1 MLESCSSHLA
11 GLNTVMGNTR
21 IKVEYRGRDIIG
33 GNKFKRIASRRKGK
47 RKGGRT
53 GRDEERRREEREKA
67 AVGIIAVYF
76 RKRVSQGKIG
86 ENCTRDGSQLLRNI
100 VVIYIRISKWMSTL
114 KEASYNKG
122 SSRSMIANCC
132 SNK

>member
-47 RKGGRT
+47 RKGGR
-53 GRDEERRREEREKA
+53 EEMRREEERSERKRLSELSRFIFES
-67 AVGIIAVYF
+67 VF
-76 RKRVSQGKIG
+76 RKEKLEKTVREMGASFF
-86 ENCTRDGSQLLRNI
+86 
-100 VVIYIRISKWMSTL
+100 VISL
-114 KEASYNKG
+114 
-122 SSRSMIANCC
+122 
-132 SNK
+132 